1 MKLEQLQLLSEAG
14 ELSGKVLDVDI
25 DTYHAVGS
33 PGVSKSDL
41 DLINDEPFLYY
52 ATKISGEAPKK
63 ERSSALDIGQ
73 MVHNALLEPEKL
85 VNYVSDT
92 EFLKLGSRQTKA
104 YKEAVEKFEQ
114 ENPDKVL
121 MKQDDY
127 EQVMQMVNSAMS
139 VDLVRELL
147 SGGKAEQSYYWQELV
162 EYKIPNKE
170 KNKVELFSRN
180 ILFKARPDYIKT
192 SKSSGKTYITEIK
205 TTAQIKKFKNQ
216 IINMRYN
223 IQAVHFLTGIAE
235 VTKIDPK
242 NLVYVMI
249 ACDKNYP
256 YTPELF
262 MLDEASLIFS
272 EKQRQIDLE
281 TLAICLHKNHFP
293 KRYED
298 KDGLA
303 NIKKITLP
311 NYVFYDLE
319 FSEDNK

>member
-63 ERSSALDIGQ
+63 ERSSALDVGQ

-85 VNYVSDT
+85 VNYISDS
-92 EFLKLGSRQTKA
+92 EFLKLGSRATKA
-104 YKEAVEKFEQ
+104 YKEAVERFEQ

-121 MKQDDY
+121 IKQDDY

-147 SGGKAEQSYYWQELV
+147 SGGKAEQSYYWTNQDTG
-162 EYKIPNKE
+162 
-170 KNKVELFSRN
+170 
-180 ILFKARPDYIKT
+180 ILCKARPDYVKIGN
-192 SKSSGKTYITEIK
+192 KSYVVEVK
-205 TTAQIKKFKNQ
+205 TTADISGFERQIAK
-216 IINMRYN
+216 MRYH
-223 IQAVHFLTGIAE
+223 IQAVHFLEGIQQ
-235 VTKIDPK
+235 VTQCDPMELK
-242 NLVYVMI
+242 YIMI
-249 ACDKNYP
+249 AISKSYP
-256 YTPELF
+256 YSPRIMMFDPST
-262 MLDEASLIFS
+262 LIFS
-272 EKQRQIDLE
+272 EKLRIADLE
-281 TLAICLHKNHFP
+281 VLKKCLNTRVFPRKCELKNWGVADVE
-293 KRYED
+293 K
-298 KDGLA
+298 
-303 NIKKITLP
+303 IKLP